1 MILTYEQLKQT
12 NLKGYKFFETYEGYT
27 RTGWGTI
34 DDNYVV
40 VEDDGENCV
49 VADLKERDRT
59 KKLSKTIVAA
69 KIAKMP
75 LLEWSEEKSMTINAI
90 EKI

>member
-1 MILTYEQLKQT
+1 MILTYEQLMET
-12 NLKGYKFFETYEGYT
+12 NLKGYKYFETYEGYT

-40 VEDDGENCV
+40 IEDDGENCV
-49 VADLKERDRT
+49 VAYMHDRGRT
-59 KKLSKTIVAA
+59 KTMPKTTVASKVA
-69 KIAKMP
+69 KKP
-75 LLEWSEEKSMTINAI
+75 FLEWSKEKNMSVNAI

>member
-1 MILTYEQLKQT
+1 MILTKKQLIET
-12 NLKGYKFFETYEGYT
+12 NLKGYKYFEMYEGYT

-34 DDNYVV
+34 EDYFIVL
-40 VEDDGENCV
+40 EDDGENCV

-59 KKLSKTIVAA
+59 KKLSKTIVSA

>member
-40 VEDDGENCV
+40 IEDDGENCV
-49 VADLKERDRT
+49 VAYMNDRDRT
-59 KKLSKTIVAA
+59 KCWSKDTVAS
-69 KIAKMP
+69 KIARKP
-75 LLEWSEEKSMTINAI
+75 FIEWSNEKNMSVNAI